1 MKGEKRMPKRIKLLL
16 IYLFWCGMFLTPSL
30 SFSWEQKEFFI
41 GFWSPPPPEETTYTR
56 YKEIAEAGFNLV
68 LGGNGVA
75 SREINQKALELCR
88 QLNLKILVLDDRI
101 YGGQTQNLE
110 EVLQDYSSFPAFMGF
125 LVKDEPNTGDF
136 TQLAQFVSALKK
148 KNPRLLAYINLFPT
162 YATPQQLGAKDYPQ
176 YLQRFVQEVHPE
188 VLCFDHY
195 PLLVRGDRPDFY
207 QNLEWA
213 REKALSA
220 KVPLWV
226 TLQVEGIKGAY
237 RSPIDT
243 ELSWQ
248 VMSALAYGAKGILYF
263 TYWTPP
269 PGAEE
274 HFDGIIGQDGK
285 ARAHYEWVKEINTI
299 LRAWGPYLVK
309 AKSVE
314 VFHTGEPLP
323 LGTQRLRKDNL
334 LKEVEGGPALL
345 GLLEIRRDQ
354 LLLLAVNRSYKD
366 FTRLK
371 FFFNPKKFGEL
382 TEISSSG
389 QKGTPL
395 LKSAEVGELTHS
407 LVLAPGK
414 ARLYEVRLISEDKG
428 GLLE

>member
-1 MKGEKRMPKRIKLLL
+1 MLKQIKPLLL
-16 IYLFWCGMFLTPSL
+16 YLFWSRMMLTPSL
-30 SFSWEQKEFFI
+30 SLAWEQKEFFI
-41 GFWSPPPPEETTYTR
+41 GFWSPPPPQETTYAR

-75 SREINQKALELCR
+75 SREINQKALELCQ
-88 QLNLKILVLDDRI
+88 QLNLKMLVLDDRI

-110 EVLQDYSSFPAFMGF
+110 EVLQDYSSFPSFMGF
-125 LVKDEPNTGDF
+125 LVKDEPNTGDL
-136 TQLAQFVSALKK
+136 TQLAQFVNALKK

-162 YATPQQLGAKDYPQ
+162 YATPQQMGAEDYPQ
-176 YLQRFVQEVHPE
+176 YLQRFLQEVCPE

-195 PLLVRGDRPDFY
+195 PLLVKRDRPDFY

-220 KVPLWV
+220 RIPLWV
-226 TLQVEGIKGAY
+226 ILQVEGIEGVY
-237 RSPIDT
+237 RSPIET

-269 PGAEE
+269 PGVER

-285 ARAHYEWVKEINTI
+285 ARAHYEWVKEINAV

-314 VFHTGEPLP
+314 VFHIGEPLP
-323 LGTQRLRKDNL
+323 LGTQRLRKDSL
-334 LKEVEGGPALL
+334 LKEVEGGPALI
-345 GLLEIRRDQ
+345 GLLEVGRNR
-354 LLLLAVNRSYKD
+354 LLLLVVNRSYKD
-366 FTRLK
+366 FARLK
-371 FFFNPKKFGEL
+371 LFFNSKKFGEL
-382 TEISSSG
+382 TEISSAG
-389 QKGTPL
+389 QKGVPL
-395 LKSAEVGELTHS
+395 LKGEEAGELTYS

-414 ARLYEVRLISEDKG
+414 ARLYEVQLISESKG